1 MKPQATHSGPVVLVT
16 GPAGA
21 GKTAV
26 ADAYTRTRLARG
38 VHLSLDDVRDQVKA
52 GYANPEH
59 GWNDLTQR
67 QYDLA
72 RRSCAL
78 TARLYAADG
87 YACVIDDAI
96 FPDWPQVGLD
106 GWLSDLG
113 DLKVGLVVL
122 TARLEILV
130 RRNRARSGHR
140 QLDPATVRVIHDRML
155 AWREQG
161 VPVVDTSD
169 LTLEQTVEHL
179 HRLVQSGQAFTTP
192 HPTDAPT
199 P

>member
-1 MKPQATHSGPVVLVT
+1 VT

-26 ADAYTRTRLARG
+26 ADAYTRTRWRARAPVPRRRPRPG
-38 VHLSLDDVRDQVKA
+38 QGRVRQPRD
-52 GYANPEH
+52 

-106 GWLSDLG
+106 GWLSDSAN
-113 DLKVGLVVL
+113 LKVGLVVL
-122 TARLEILV
+122 TDAWRSSCDAT
-130 RRNRARSGHR
+130 RPQRHRNSTRHR
-140 QLDPATVRVIHDRML
+140 PVIHDRML

-169 LTLEQTVEHL
+169 
-179 HRLVQSGQAFTTP
+179 
-192 HPTDAPT
+192 
-199 P
+199 